1 MRITIFHNAG
11 DFSYLYGL
19 VNGLS
24 KIKDIS
30 IDIIDSEQSI
40 APFKGLHQVKVFTF
54 ILPYKKTLNLFYRIF
69 RVFNPYVQNII
80 YAIKTDSKI
89 FHIQWFNRIHNLDK
103 LLLVNIYHLLNKKII
118 YTAHNVNTLER
129 NNKDNLWNRKT
140 LKYFYKKVDH
150 IIVHNKKS
158 REELIQKFNVGKEKI
173 SVIKFGLNIFTPKKG
188 ISKEE
193 AVDKLNLPL
202 NKKLILFFGAINTY
216 KGLEFLLDAYKKILE
231 SNNEFHLIIAGES
244 RDNDYFKMINDIIN
258 RDFNKND
265 VSTFFRYIDEDE
277 IEYFFMAADCL
288 VLPYRA
294 ISQSGVHFLSY
305 TFGLPVIATDVG
317 SFKDED
323 IIEGETGFI
332 CEAENSEDLKNTLIK
347 YFNSDLYKN
356 LELCRGKIKS
366 WAGEN
371 YNWDNIA
378 VKTFNCYMKLYKEG
392 V

>member
-1 MRITIFHNAG
+1 MRISIFHNAG

-54 ILPYKKTLNLFYRIF
+54 ILPYKKTLNIFYRIY
-69 RVFNPYVQNII
+69 RVFSPYVQNII

-89 FHIQWFNRIHNLDK
+89 FHIQWFNRIHWIDK
-103 LLLVNIYHLLNKKII
+103 LILINVYHLLNKKIV
-118 YTAHNVNTLER
+118 YTAHNVNTLAR
-129 NNKDNLWNRKT
+129 NNKDNAWNRFT
-140 LKYFYKKVDH
+140 LKYFYSKVDH
-150 IIVHNKKS
+150 IIVHNNKSKK
-158 REELIQKFNVGKEKI
+158 ELIEDFLVKEDKI

-188 ISKEE
+188 LGKNE
-193 AVDKLNLPL
+193 ARSKLNLPL
-202 NKKLILFFGAINTY
+202 NKKIILFFGAINVY
-216 KGLEFLLDAYKKILE
+216 KGIEYLLEAYLKIKSE
-231 SNNEFHLIIAGES
+231 SDNFHLVIAGEN
-244 RDNDYFKMINDIIN
+244 RDNEYFQKIKSIINNNFSDNSLTVNFSYIND
-258 RDFNKND
+258 
-265 VSTFFRYIDEDE
+265 ED
-277 IEYFFMAADCL
+277 IEYYFSSADCL
-288 VLPYRA
+288 VLPYKS

-305 TFGLPVIATDVG
+305 SFGLPVIATDVG

-356 LELCRGKIKS
+356 LELYRGKIKS

-378 VKTFNCYMKLYKEG
+378 VKTFNCYMKLYKKG
-392 V
+392 I